1 MTNPHQ
7 NAGHHVHE
15 SDNFSD
21 DLRVHTM
28 SVTSQPANA
37 DLTPEQASRKRWI
50 GILAKAEL
58 KDLQQHWH
66 ALALPAAPEY
76 QFIRKPETGLT
87 MLRGRIGGSGQ
98 PFNMGEMTVTRC
110 ALRLASGTLGLSYV
124 AGRSKEHAITAALAD
139 ALLQEKQTA
148 ELLERTLIT
157 PLAEIQQAAHADRMR
172 DASSTKVDFFTMV
185 RGED

>member
-1 MTNPHQ
+1 
-7 NAGHHVHE
+7 
-15 SDNFSD
+15 
-21 DLRVHTM
+21 M
-28 SVTSQPANA
+28 SVTSQNHASDA
-37 DLTPEQASRKRWI
+37 LSPEQASRKRWI

-58 KDLQQHWH
+58 KDLQQHWQ
-66 ALALPAAPEY
+66 ALELPAAPEY

-110 ALRLASGTLGLSYV
+110 ALRLASGTLGLSYI

-139 ALLQEKQTA
+139 ALLQEAGTA
-148 ELLERTLIT
+148 ELLESMLIN
-157 PLAEIQQAAHADRMR
+157 PLAAIQQAAQAERMR
-172 DASSTKVDFFTMV
+172 EASSTKVDFFTMV

>member
-1 MTNPHQ
+1 
-7 NAGHHVHE
+7 
-15 SDNFSD
+15 
-21 DLRVHTM
+21 M
-28 SVTSQPANA
+28 SVTSQNHASDA
-37 DLTPEQASRKRWI
+37 LSPEQASRKRWI

-58 KDLQQHWH
+58 KDLQQHWQ
-66 ALALPAAPEY
+66 ALELPAAPEY

-110 ALRLASGTLGLSYV
+110 ALRLASGTLGLSYI

-139 ALLQEKQTA
+139 ALLQEAGTA
-148 ELLERTLIT
+148 ELLESTLIT
-157 PLAEIQQAAHADRMR
+157 PLAAIQQAAQAERMR
-172 DASSTKVDFFTMV
+172 EASSTKVDFFTMV

>member
-1 MTNPHQ
+1 
-7 NAGHHVHE
+7 
-15 SDNFSD
+15 
-21 DLRVHTM
+21 M
-28 SVTSQPANA
+28 SVTPQNHASDA
-37 DLTPEQASRKRWI
+37 LSPEQASRKRWI

-58 KDLQQHWH
+58 KDLQQHWQ
-66 ALALPAAPEY
+66 ALELPAAPEY

-110 ALRLASGTLGLSYV
+110 ALRLASGTLGLSYI

-139 ALLQEKQTA
+139 ALLQEAGTA
-148 ELLERTLIT
+148 ELLESMLIN
-157 PLAEIQQAAHADRMR
+157 PLAAIQQAAQAERMR
-172 DASSTKVDFFTMV
+172 EASSTKVDFFTMV